1 MFHAIY
7 YVFNIS
13 EDTYYAFSLLS
24 IKPACFKRPVL
35 ATVVSRQWHPT
46 HQSMMN
52 ATKQNLRLKYDN
64 QIIKTTAIPHNF

>member
-24 IKPACFKRPVL
+24 IKPACFKQTVL
-35 ATVVSRQWHPT
+35 ATVVSRQRHPT
-46 HQSMMN
+46 HQYMMN
-52 ATKQNLRLKYDN
+52 PTKQSLRLKYDN
-64 QIIKTTAIPHNF
+64 QII